1 MKTKEFIREIISLPV
16 DERALIVD
24 SLLKS
29 LNNPPAAI
37 ERKWL
42 KESEKRLAELRS
54 GAVKAVSG
62 EGVFRKIKKRFGK

>member
-1 MKTKEFIREIISLPV
+1 MKTKDLLREMISLPV
-16 DERALIVD
+16 DERALLAD

-37 ERKWL
+37 EKKWI

-54 GAVKAVSG
+54 GEVKAVSG
-62 EGVFRKIKKRFGK
+62 ERGFRKIKKRFGN